1 MPGGEIQ
8 LSAYGSENQ
17 ILTGNPQITFFKETF
32 KRYTNFA
39 MEHIDILFEG
49 SNELSFSGT
58 TTMRVKIPRNA
69 DLLKSL
75 YLRLQLPD
83 IYSGQEEFYWTR
95 AVGLAMINHVD
106 LFIGSTRIER
116 LTGEFLDIWSQI
128 HHSPEKRKQFQTLVG
143 DIPELSYHEY
153 NEYYRQFNITE
164 PEISSKKNKFY
175 NGMPSI
181 TGRELHIPLNF
192 WFMRN
197 TSCALPLIALQ
208 YMDIEVVIEFK
219 AVKDLYTILVE
230 DQSDLITFNPA
241 NGSNDSITDT
251 GSTHNKHYLIT
262 HRTTPTSQY
271 HISKYL
277 TTNMKADGNI
287 SLDLQP
293 HLEANYIFL
302 DEEERRRF
310 ASTNQEY
317 LIEQTTYYQELG
329 VVGTSVVE
337 IEPYHPVKE
346 FYFTCVRDDND
357 TRNEWLNYTSFDHR
371 PIPTQKNIFEY
382 NNHLWNGSDLVT
394 HFVNNNLTSTSLDT
408 YGYVYYTTST
418 SIDIIANYTP
428 EDFVKFKSYWPY
440 RKYSEIPKINFQNYK
455 AYEIDPLVS
464 CEILFQGFVRQNR
477 RSSQYFN
484 ELQSYE
490 FHTSNLEQPINIYS
504 FALDPESSYQPS
516 GACNFSRLENMQLN
530 LELKT
535 PPTTIKNGEV
545 KHEWYYNVNVYMI
558 NYNILTISGGMGGL
572 RYAN

>member
-39 MEHIDILFEG
+39 MEHIDILIEG
-49 SNELSFSGT
+49 SNELSFTGT

-153 NEYYRQFNITE
+153 DEFYKQFS
-164 PEISSKKNKFY
+164 SSKIPSSSKSSENKFF
-175 NGMPSI
+175 NTRPSL

-219 AVKDLYTILVE
+219 AVKDLYTILE
-230 DQSDLITFNPA
+230 YNNSPIS
-241 NGSNDSITDT
+241 G
-251 GSTHNKHYLIT
+251 
-262 HRTTPTSQY
+262 TPTKEAKNTHLINAVRVLPTSAN

-293 HLEANYIFL
+293 HLEANYLFL

-357 TRNEWLNYTSFDHR
+357 TRNEWLNYTSFEHR

-382 NNHLWNGSDLVT
+382 NDYIWNE
-394 HFVNNNLTSTSLDT
+394 STIGDF
-408 YGYVYYTTST
+408 
-418 SIDIIANYTP
+418 IDINGIKSTNTTDVVIKYGTTNFKYDYTP

-440 RKYSEIPKINFQNYK
+440 RKFSDIPKINFQNYK
-455 AYEIDPLVS
+455 AYEMNPLVS

-535 PPTTIKNGEV
+535 TPTTIKNGEV